1 MLQELGERGVLFFPV
16 TPFGADGGLDLGA
29 FRAHLDDRLP
39 YEPGAVFA
47 GCGTGEFFAL
57 GLDEYERLIATA
69 VSAVA
74 GRVPVVAGAGYG
86 AALAAEYLR
95 RAEAAGAGAVLLF
108 PPPTAIG
115 GPAGFVA
122 HVEAVAASTS
132 LPIVLYQRDQLRLSP
147 STVAELL
154 RIENVAGLKDG
165 QGDLEAMQKIV
176 LAAGDRWAYF
186 NGLPTAELSA
196 RAFGGIGVTGYS
208 SAVFAFLP
216 EVAVPFRQAFAAGDD
231 KACDLL
237 LREFYLPFAA
247 LRDQGAG
254 YAVSLIKAGL
264 RLRGSAVGSVRP
276 PLSDP
281 APEHERA
288 LAELIERGLAA
299 ARSIS

>member
-1 MLQELGERGVLFFPV
+1 MAYALRELGDSGVLFFPV
-16 TPFGADGGLDLGA
+16 TPFGDDGGLDLAA
-29 FRAHLDDRLP
+29 FRKHLDDRLP

-57 GLDEYERLIATA
+57 GPAEYEQLVAAA
-69 VSAVA
+69 VEVVS
-74 GRVPVVAGAGYG
+74 GRVPVIAGAGYS
-86 AALAAEYLR
+86 AALGAEYLR
-95 RAEAAGAGAVLLF
+95 RAEAAGADAVLLF
-108 PPPTAIG
+108 PPPTVIG

-132 LPIVLYQRDQLRLSP
+132 LPIVLYQRDQLALTP
-147 STVAELL
+147 STVTELL
-154 RIENVAGLKDG
+154 SVGNVAGLKDG
-165 QGDLEAMQKIV
+165 RGDLEAMQKIV
-176 LAAGDRWAYF
+176 LAAGDRWAFF

-216 EVAVPFRQAFAAGDD
+216 EVAVAFRRAFAAGDD
-231 KACDLL
+231 ATCDLL
-237 LREFYLPFAA
+237 LREFYLPFAE
-247 LRDQGAG
+247 LRDRGAG

-281 APEHERA
+281 APEHERT

-299 ARSIS
+299 VS